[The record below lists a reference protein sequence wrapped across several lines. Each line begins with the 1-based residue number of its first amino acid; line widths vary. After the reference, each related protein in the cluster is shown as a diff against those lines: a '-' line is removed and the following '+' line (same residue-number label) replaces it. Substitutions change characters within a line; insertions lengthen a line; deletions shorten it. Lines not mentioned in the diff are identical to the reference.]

1 MLVMVLMEEV
11 IIAYFVKGKGHSIQ
25 MCVFPQTF
33 DILIYCVAE
42 DRAIAFLPMK
52 KKKVTFIV
60 N

>member
-1 MLVMVLMEEV
+1 MLTSSREKD
-11 IIAYFVKGKGHSIQ
+11 IAFK
-25 MCVFPQTF
+25 CVFPQTF